1 MNISIVLEPE
11 YSLDYSLLS
20 VYLDRRSY
28 FDMQFICSIS
38 FAVFSQKTVNSHFSI
53 IGGCQVQS
61 TGLPP
66 FLLILIT
73 LLESV
78 GFHIH
83 NVFAFA
89 QSTFSNDGNY
99 KRWWNLGTSS
109 FKSHHGNISVICI
122 LVSFQSLFPHT
133 YQNVLNEYNFFLQSG
148 RF

>member
-53 IGGCQVQS
+53 TGGCQVQT

-99 KRWWNLGTSS
+99 KRW
-109 FKSHHGNISVICI
+109 
-122 LVSFQSLFPHT
+122 
-133 YQNVLNEYNFFLQSG
+133 
-148 RF
+148 